1 LLQSLSLY
9 AVIPAFAI
17 SMTFSMMIL
26 PYKPAPVGA
35 EHCSPQHIVVSKP
48 INGRFKVKKFGRDDC
63 WIGQSTSRITLRRFI
78 RSSAR
83 TTSFLSKYR

>member
-1 LLQSLSLY
+1 LY

-35 EHCSPQHIVVSKP
+35 EQQSPAHCSV
-48 INGRFKVKKFGRDDC
+48 
-63 WIGQSTSRITLRRFI
+63 
-78 RSSAR
+78 
-83 TTSFLSKYR
+83 